1 MIIFKLSWLPYILI
15 LAGILLAAEGQP
27 AALILCVIG
36 GVWLYFKFKN
46 KKAENSSNKPNTPN
60 ASYNTNASNAPYP
73 TTNAPQPT
81 QIVSNPTPTV
91 DANKTAAK
99 FCSKC
104 GAKATPGSVFCS
116 NCGNKL

>member
-1 MIIFKLSWLPYILI
+1 MLVFKLSWLPFILI

-36 GVWLYFKFKN
+36 GVWLYFRFKN
-46 KKAENSSNKPNTPN
+46 KKTGNASSKPNTPN
-60 ASYNTNASNAPYP
+60 TPYNTNASNAPYS
-73 TTNAPQPT
+73 TTNVPQSNH
-81 QIVSNPTPTV
+81 IVSNPAPTV

-99 FCSKC
+99 FCSNC